1 MNFGGVNVVVYWLF
15 AWMKVMY
22 IACLL
27 YFGWIV
33 VYWIMIIEWWFG
45 PMSYL
50 VTIYFQQFDIINVT
64 RQQIITLTHCFKHY
78 YHLDHYLC
86 HGVSSLTLKEFCRCI
101 TILVCFSQSLVP
113 NLFLF
118 KMKFVFNGNS
128 TPMFAFTKD
137 LIKIWLRSGI
147 SE

>member
-1 MNFGGVNVVVYWLF
+1 M
-15 AWMKVMY
+15 
-22 IACLL
+22 
-27 YFGWIV
+27 
-33 VYWIMIIEWWFG
+33 MIIEWWFG

-118 KMKFVFNGNS
+118 KMKFVL
-128 TPMFAFTKD
+128 TVTAPQC
-137 LIKIWLRSGI
+137 LLLLRIWLKSGCGLASANKKI
-147 SE
+147 PQASHVIFMVDGIM

>member
-1 MNFGGVNVVVYWLF
+1 MVPVGVTRFMKEKEMNFGGVNVVVYWLF
-15 AWMKVMY
+15 AWMKVAY

-86 HGVSSLTLKEFCRCI
+86 KGVSSLTLKEVYNDISLF
-101 TILVCFSQSLVP
+101 FSEPCTQS
-113 NLFLF
+113 
-118 KMKFVFNGNS
+118 
-128 TPMFAFTKD
+128 
-137 LIKIWLRSGI
+137 I
-147 SE
+147 SL

>member
-1 MNFGGVNVVVYWLF
+1 MAFCLNESRIHSLSVIFWLNCCILNDDYRMMIWAEGLFG
-15 AWMKVMY
+15 
-22 IACLL
+22 
-27 YFGWIV
+27 
-33 VYWIMIIEWWFG
+33 
-45 PMSYL
+45 
-50 VTIYFQQFDIINVT
+50 IYFQQFDIINVT

-101 TILVCFSQSLVP
+101 TTLVCFSQSLVP

-128 TPMFAFTKD
+128 TPVFAFTKD